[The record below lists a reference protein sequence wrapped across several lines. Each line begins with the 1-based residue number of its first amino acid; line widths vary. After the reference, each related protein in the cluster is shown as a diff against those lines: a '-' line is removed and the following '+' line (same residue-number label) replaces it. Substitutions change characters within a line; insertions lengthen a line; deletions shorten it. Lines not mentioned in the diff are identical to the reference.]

1 MSDTRAFRAFEE
13 NVERRD
19 IDHVAARGIE
29 NGKDVSAVQRTW
41 KSWFWDSWDKGPE
54 ERKLVFKTDCT
65 LLLFACLGT
74 FVKYLDRVN
83 LTYAFVSGM
92 EEELNFYGNQVVNA
106 TSFYTMCSCLAL
118 WPMQLIM
125 TRVSP
130 RYFVPFIELGWAL
143 ATFGQSQMHT
153 ASQLYALRSL
163 IGIFESAHFS
173 CMCYLFGAWY
183 QKNELG
189 RRIGILNACTAIGPM
204 FAGYLQAAAYEHLDG
219 VRGLSGWRWLF
230 IVDGVIGLGVLIPQ
244 FFLFPDVPAR
254 QGPDFVFTERD
265 IELARDRNPVEGRVK
280 QGRITWTQV
289 KRWFATPEIWALW
302 FISACNSI
310 GFYPSTAMPYW
321 FKAWNTRIPGSYS
334 VAQIDNYS
342 TTLYGM
348 DLFQMLLF
356 GWLSDTVFRGRRW
369 PGLIIGPG
377 VNLIIVIL
385 LAATPV
391 FPEHN
396 RAFRFFLY
404 TQTSWGTATSTLFWA
419 WTNEVCKGDPATR
432 AFAGGGL
439 NVWASV
445 FSATIPLGVFQ
456 TVQMPAVVAGNW
468 TAAGFLAAQIIV
480 AIGMVY
486 WLRRK
491 AIKEER
497 VDGVI
502 SVPEG
507 DVSQDEEK
515 SEKGGAAVE
524 VTGHTTPVSKE
535 ISL

>member
-1 MSDTRAFRAFEE
+1 MSDTLAFQAFDE

-29 NGKDVSAVQRTW
+29 NGKDVSAFRRTW
-41 KSWFWDSWDKGPE
+41 RSWFWDSWDKGPE
-54 ERKLVFKTDCT
+54 ERKLLFKTDCT

-74 FVKYLDRVN
+74 FVKYLDRTN
-83 LTYAFVSGM
+83 LTYAYVSGM
-92 EEELNFYGNQVVNA
+92 EEELSFYGNQIVNA

-130 RYFVPFIELGWAL
+130 RYFVPAIELAWAL

-153 ASQLYALRSL
+153 APQLYALRSL

-173 CMCYLFGAWY
+173 CMCYIFGAWY

-204 FAGYLQAAAYEHLDG
+204 FAGYLQAAAYDNLDG
-219 VRGLSGWRWLF
+219 ARGMSGWRWLF
-230 IVDGVIGLGVLIPQ
+230 VIDGVIGLGLLLPQ
-244 FFLFPDVPAR
+244 FFFFPDVPAR
-254 QGPDFVFTERD
+254 QKKDLVFTDKD
-265 IELARDRNPVEGRVK
+265 IELARDRNPIEGRVK

-289 KRWFATPEIWALW
+289 KRWFVTPEIWALW

-356 GWLSDTVFRGRRW
+356 GWLSDTVFRGKRW

-377 VNLIIVIL
+377 INLIIVIL

-391 FPEHN
+391 FPEH

-445 FSATIPLGVFQ
+445 FGATIPLGVFQ
-456 TVQMPAVVAGNW
+456 TVQMPEIVAGNW
-468 TAAGFLAAQIIV
+468 TAAGFLAAQIVV
-480 AIGMVY
+480 AIAMVY

-491 AIKEER
+491 GIAEER
-497 VDGVI
+497 ADGVI
-502 SVPEG
+502 AVPESE
-507 DVSQDEEK
+507 VSQDEENN
-515 SEKGGAAVE
+515 EKDGATEE
-524 VTGHTTPVSKE
+524 VKGATTPVFKE